1 MKHDIR
7 GNSEGNEKQIDTF
20 FVKINQIFFP
30 ILKSI
35 DFAIFI
41 YFFVT
46 FYKYAIIFFLFLT
59 LKKQDVLQ
67 KKSALVPLISSY

>member
-46 FYKYAIIFFLFLT
+46 FYKYAIIFFLIFNVKET
-59 LKKQDVLQ
+59 RCPSKEV
-67 KKSALVPLISSY
+67 SVGALNF

>member
-30 ILKSI
+30 TLKSI

-46 FYKYAIIFFLFLT
+46 FYKYAIIFFLFNVKET
-59 LKKQDVLQ
+59 RCPSKEV
-67 KKSALVPLISSY
+67 SVGALNI

>member
-46 FYKYAIIFFLFLT
+46 FYKYAIIFFFFIFNVKET
-59 LKKQDVLQ
+59 RCPSKEV
-67 KKSALVPLISSY
+67 SVGALNI

>member
-46 FYKYAIIFFLFLT
+46 FYKYAIIFFFIFNVKET
-59 LKKQDVLQ
+59 RCPSKEVIVG
-67 KKSALVPLISSY
+67 ALNF

>member
-67 KKSALVPLISSY
+67 KKSALVPLISSH